1 MSASYYPAHVF
12 EQTGLPCLEA
22 QTAQMSLASQQAAN
36 MPPSGNFATHL
47 TGHADIKGTA
57 TPSETPILAPE
68 EGESREVSVGSH
80 EYSQADESSERGTSD
95 QETDDDE
102 GFLSGLVT
110 REDVEYGANAD
121 AFGDDQQ
128 HTALER
134 MDIDRS
140 LSADEDENSRGIIRV
155 DNNVRE

>member
-12 EQTGLPCLEA
+12 EQAGLPHLEA
-22 QTAQMSLASQQAAN
+22 QTAQMTLTPEQAAGP
-36 MPPSGNFATHL
+36 PPSGIFAAP
-47 TGHADIKGTA
+47 HAGVEGTT
-57 TPSETPILAPE
+57 TPSLGLE

-102 GFLSGLVT
+102 GFPGDVVT
-110 REDVEYGANAD
+110 HEDVEYGAD
-121 AFGDDQQ
+121 AFGDGQQ
-128 HTALER
+128 HTVLER

-140 LSADEDENSRGIIRV
+140 LSEEEDNSRGIIRV